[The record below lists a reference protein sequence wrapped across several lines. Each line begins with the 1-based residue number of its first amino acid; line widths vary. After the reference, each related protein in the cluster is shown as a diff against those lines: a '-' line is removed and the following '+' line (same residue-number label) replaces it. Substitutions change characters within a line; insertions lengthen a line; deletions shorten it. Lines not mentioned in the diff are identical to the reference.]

1 LVWFD
6 FSSMPQ
12 STPQV
17 PVQVQVPVVLVH
29 PLVELLWFD
38 FSSMPQE
45 PRTPEEEDEFKGMLS
60 NINVIFLGA
69 QVLILLDMTY
79 TSRFWTQA
87 EAWMSMQDRSH
98 RS

>member
-1 LVWFD
+1 MV
-6 FSSMPQ
+6 
-12 STPQV
+12 
-17 PVQVQVPVVLVH
+17 
-29 PLVELLWFD
+29 WFD

-60 NINVIFLGA
+60 NINVIFLGT

-87 EAWMSMQDRSH
+87 EAWMSMQDRSQRSAAVH
-98 RS
+98 RSAERGEAWRHQLRAAKSTHQAAVARA